1 MRAQEKSNLVRSGIF
16 VAFCTLVA
24 MVIIIFLGRES
35 SLFSRMY
42 NLKVETNDAKNL
54 RSGAQVKLKG
64 IKIGKVG
71 EIDFK
76 NINTVVINLEVDTK
90 YQEIIRKDTK
100 ASIQT
105 QGMLGD
111 KYVELF
117 GGTADAPSTEDEDIL
132 QIEDKLALNK
142 IISKGDNILELST
155 SVLTKVDGILSQF
168 NEEGRIGLALDSVAA
183 SAERVDKI
191 LAEVDGKK
199 LGRMINNL
207 DKAGMQINNGPGT
220 LYSLLYDQSAY
231 EELRTLLGG
240 AQRNKILKY
249 FIRESIKNSEQVKN

>member
-1 MRAQEKSNLVRSGIF
+1 MREHEKQNLTRSGMFIF
-16 VAFCTLVA
+16 IASIVA
-24 MVIIIFLGRES
+24 MIIIIFLGKES

-42 NLKVETNDAKNL
+42 NLKIQTDDAKNL
-54 RSGAQVKLKG
+54 RPGAKVKLKG

-71 EIDFK
+71 DITFKDID
-76 NINTVVINLEVDTK
+76 TVEINLSVDAK
-90 YQEIIRKDTK
+90 FQEIIRKNTK

-117 GGTADAPSTEDEDIL
+117 GGTADSPATENNSIL
-132 QIEDKLALNK
+132 TIEDKLALDK
-142 IISKGDNILELST
+142 IVSKGDNILELST
-155 SVLTKVDGILSQF
+155 SVLQKVDFFLDQVNNENNISKTLAAITHSTEKLDSILTKVDGDK
-168 NEEGRIGLALDSVAA
+168 LA
-183 SAERVDKI
+183 
-191 LAEVDGKK
+191 
-199 LGRMINNL
+199 RMINNL
-207 DKAGMQINNGPGT
+207 DRVGTRINKGPGT

-249 FIRESIKNSEQVKN
+249 FIRESIKNTEQVKD